1 MKTMNKRIWISLF
14 CFFFLAAT
22 LRAQGIRP
30 AKWAGQFYDSDANSL
45 SSQLKDFLGAARQ
58 RDLPDLVGL
67 IVPHAGYIYSGRTA
81 ALGYRQVQGRDFETV
96 VILGPSHYVAFQGCS
111 IYPRGGF
118 QTPLGTALVDE
129 DLAAALAKESGFGY
143 IADAHSQEHSVE
155 VQVPFI
161 QTVLP
166 NARIVPVVMG
176 LASRTTVETLAQAL
190 VKIRNRK
197 KFLVVA
203 STDLSH
209 FLTKKEA
216 NAVDAETA
224 SLIQDFKMDTLFRL
238 YLRNENVFCG
248 GGPVLTALLYAQK
261 LGKAGAE
268 VLGHADSS
276 AAGGP
281 EDRVVGYLAAA
292 ITSAP
297 ESKPLLPDI
306 NREDRAELLR
316 IARLAVEK
324 AVKDHS
330 LPAYETQ
337 SPRLKVPGAAFVTL
351 TERGMLRGCIGYIEP
366 VAPLFQT
373 VIQAAALACQEDLR
387 FEPVSEREL
396 KMLDIEIS
404 ILSPLTKITD
414 PRTVRVGTHGLVI
427 SRGSKLG
434 LLLPQVATENNWGR
448 EEFLKQACLK
458 AGLPPDDWK
467 KGADISIFEAII
479 IH

>member
-1 MKTMNKRIWISLF
+1 MNKHLGIGALF
-14 CFFFLAAT
+14 LTLLAAT
-22 LRAQGIRP
+22 LGAQGIRP
-30 AKWAGQFYDSDANSL
+30 AKWAGQFYDSDAKSL
-45 SSQLKDFLGAARQ
+45 SSQLKDFLSAAPQ
-58 RDLPDLVGL
+58 KDLADLAGL

-129 DLAAALAKESGFGY
+129 DLAAALMKESGFGY
-143 IADAHSQEHSVE
+143 MADAHSQEHSVE

-176 LASRTTVETLAQAL
+176 FPNRTTVETLAQAL
-190 VKIRNRK
+190 FKVRSRK

-216 NAVDAETA
+216 NTVDAETA
-224 SLIQDFKMDTLFRL
+224 GLIQNFKMDTLLRL

-248 GGPVLTALLYAQK
+248 GGPVLTVLLYAQK
-261 LGKAGAE
+261 LGKAGAK
-268 VLGHADSS
+268 VLGQADSS

-281 EDRVVGYLAAA
+281 EDKVVGYLAAA

-297 ESKPLLPDI
+297 ETKPLLPDL
-306 NREDRAELLR
+306 NKEDRAELLK
-316 IARLAVEK
+316 IARLAVER

-330 LPAYETQ
+330 TPAYKTQ

-351 TERGMLRGCIGYIEP
+351 TERGRLRGCIGYIEP

-387 FEPVSEREL
+387 FDPVSEEEL

-414 PRTVRVGTHGLVI
+414 PGKVRVGTHGLVI
-427 SRGSKLG
+427 SRGPKLG